1 MSQRADSGQ
10 QLTYSVFVLA
20 FLPLMNAFAM
30 DSEVLLGPKSTSAG
44 HRIAL
49 SWIQKPAYEWLGVLG
64 LMSAHVRCQM
74 GVAAVGS

>member
-1 MSQRADSGQ
+1 MSRRAATCQ
-10 QLTYSVFVLA
+10 QLTYSVLVLA
-20 FLPLMNAFAM
+20 FLPLMNALAM
-30 DSEVLLGPKSTSAG
+30 DSEVLMGPEPTLAW